1 MREQD
6 LIRRPQM
13 PETVVD
19 QVAPTVRRLL
29 ETQDAEFSNPMKG
42 KELIKWV
49 KSL

>member
-6 LIRRPQM
+6 LIRKPQV

-19 QVAPTVRRLL
+19 QVTPTVRRLL
-29 ETQDAEFSNPMKG
+29 ETQDSQFSKPMKG
-42 KELIKWV
+42 EELIKWV